1 MSIQE
6 KKSSKGTAFSIIKF
20 SDNSGEYE
28 IFSFSEL
35 LISNR
40 DRLKESNSFVLTLQK
55 DKFFENNGTSRINV
69 RKILD
74 MNELVNKSYKKVSIE
89 LNDNYNLEDLKSVLK
104 EEGETQ
110 INILVKDKNKTL
122 AFQLERTRKFDF
134 NIFNDIKSKQYVKK
148 IHF

>member
-1 MSIQE
+1 
-6 KKSSKGTAFSIIKF
+6 
-20 SDNSGEYE
+20 
-28 IFSFSEL
+28 
-35 LISNR
+35 
-40 DRLKESNSFVLTLQK
+40 
-55 DKFFENNGTSRINV
+55 
-69 RKILD
+69 

-122 AFQLERTRKFDF
+122 AFQLEKTRKFDF